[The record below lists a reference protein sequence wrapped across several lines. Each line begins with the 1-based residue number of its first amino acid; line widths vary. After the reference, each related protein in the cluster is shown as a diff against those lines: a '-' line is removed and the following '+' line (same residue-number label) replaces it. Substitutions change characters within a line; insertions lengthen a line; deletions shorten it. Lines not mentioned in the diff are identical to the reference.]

1 MSARPRIEEAMKQV
15 DSKYKLVHAAVKR
28 TLQLLNE
35 GEDFFVR
42 GKTELSKKTFQ
53 AIEDIAE
60 GRVKV
65 ITLEPKEVEE
75 EIETQESNK

>member
-1 MSARPRIEEAMKQV
+1 MSRRPKIEEAMKRVQ
-15 DSKYKLVHAAVKR
+15 SRYELVHAAVRR
-28 TLQLLNE
+28 TLQILEE

-42 GKTELSKKTFQ
+42 TDEGLVKKTFK

-65 ITLEPKEVEE
+65 IRREEKKEE
-75 EIETQESNK
+75 K

>member
-1 MSARPRIEEAMKQV
+1 MSARPKIEEAMSQV
-15 DSKYKLVHAAVKR
+15 DSKYQLVHAAVKR
-28 TLQLLNE
+28 TLQLLSE

-60 GRVKV
+60 GKVKV
-65 ITLEPKEVEE
+65 VALQPKEEQEE
-75 EIETQESNK
+75 EE